1 MHTIHKVSARN
12 RPESIPEGEILPETQ
27 EIPNK
32 LYFRI
37 GDVSKLAGV
46 KPYVLRYWESEFS
59 QLRPKKSGTNQR
71 LYPRK
76 EVELILEIKRL
87 LYDKR
92 FTIEGARKALEQ
104 RGKAVPPP
112 KPAVKPRKQ
121 QAALFAMEE
130 GIPRESWS
138 EVQTELRAILKLM
151 K

>member
-1 MHTIHKVSARN
+1 MSARK
-12 RPESIPEGEILPETQ
+12 RPEASPEGDILPDKP

-37 GDVSKLAGV
+37 GEVSKLAGV
-46 KPYVLRYWESEFS
+46 KAYVLRYWETEFT

-76 EVELILEIKRL
+76 EVELVLEIKHL

-92 FTIEGARKALEQ
+92 YTIEGAKKTLGLK
-104 RGKAVPPP
+104 GKAIVLG
-112 KPAVKPRKQ
+112 KTALKPRK

-130 GIPRESWS
+130 GIPLESWD
-138 EVQTELRAILKLM
+138 EVRAELRAVLKLL

>member
-1 MHTIHKVSARN
+1 MSARK
-12 RPESIPEGEILPETQ
+12 RPEASPEGDILPDKP

-37 GDVSKLAGV
+37 GEVSKLAGV
-46 KPYVLRYWESEFS
+46 KAYVLRYWETEFT

-76 EVELILEIKRL
+76 EVELVLEIKHL

-92 FTIEGARKALEQ
+92 YTIEGAKKTLGLK
-104 RGKAVPPP
+104 GKAIVLE
-112 KPAVKPRKQ
+112 KTALKPRK

-130 GIPRESWS
+130 GIPLESWD
-138 EVQTELRAILKLM
+138 EVRAELRAVLKLL

>member
-1 MHTIHKVSARN
+1 MHKVSARN
-12 RPESIPEGEILPETQ
+12 RPESTPEGDLLPETQ

-46 KPYVLRYWESEFS
+46 KPYVLRYWETEFS

-104 RGKAVPPP
+104 RGKVAVAA

-130 GIPRESWS
+130 EIPRESWG
-138 EVQTELRAILKLM
+138 EVQAELRAILKLM

>member
-1 MHTIHKVSARN
+1 MHTIHKVPARKQTVSA
-12 RPESIPEGEILPETQ
+12 PEGDSLLETP

-46 KPYVLRYWESEFS
+46 KPYVLRYWESEFA

-104 RGKAVPPP
+104 RAKPVAPP
-112 KPAVKPRKQ
+112 KALVKVRK

-130 GIPRESWS
+130 GIPPENWGAVRE
-138 EVQTELRAILKLM
+138 ELQSILKLL

>member
-1 MHTIHKVSARN
+1 VHNMAKVSARN
-12 RPESIPEGEILPETQ
+12 RPESIPEGDIQPETP

-46 KPYVLRYWESEFS
+46 KPYVLRYWESEFA

-92 FTIEGARKALEQ
+92 FTIEGARKFLEQ
-104 RGKAVPPP
+104 RSKPVVVP
-112 KPAVKPRKQ
+112 KPVVKARK
-121 QAALFAMEE
+121 QAALFAMDE
-130 GIPRESWS
+130 GVPRENWN
-138 EVQTELRAILKLM
+138 EVRAELRAILKLL

>member
-1 MHTIHKVSARN
+1 MSARK
-12 RPESIPEGEILPETQ
+12 RPETIPEGDILPDTP

-37 GDVSKLAGV
+37 GEVSKLAGL
-46 KPYVLRYWESEFS
+46 KAYVLRYWETEFP

-76 EVELILEIKRL
+76 EVELILEIKHL

-92 FTIEGARKALEQ
+92 FTIEGAKKTLGQKGKALVVE
-104 RGKAVPPP
+104 KA
-112 KPAVKPRKQ
+112 ALKPRKQ
-121 QAALFAMEE
+121 ASLFAMED
-130 GIPRESWS
+130 GIPRDSWD
-138 EVQTELRAILKLM
+138 EVRAELRAVLKLL

>member
-1 MHTIHKVSARN
+1 VSARK
-12 RPESIPEGEILPETQ
+12 RPEASREGDILPDTP

-37 GDVSKLAGV
+37 GEVSKLAGV
-46 KPYVLRYWESEFS
+46 KAYVLRYWETEFS

-76 EVELILEIKRL
+76 EVELILEIKHL

-92 FTIEGARKALEQ
+92 FTIEGAKKTLGQ
-104 RGKAVPPP
+104 KGKAVVLE
-112 KPAVKPRKQ
+112 KAALKPRK

-130 GIPRESWS
+130 GIPRDSWD
-138 EVQTELRAILKLM
+138 EVRAELRAVLKLL

>member
-1 MHTIHKVSARN
+1 MPARKQI
-12 RPESIPEGEILPETQ
+12 ESTSGGESLLETP

-46 KPYVLRYWESEFS
+46 KPYVLRYWESEFA

-92 FTIEGARKALEQ
+92 FTIEGARKALEM
-104 RGKAVPPP
+104 RGKPAAAP
-112 KPAVKPRKQ
+112 KPVPKAPKE
-121 QAALFAMEE
+121 QAALFVLEE
-130 GIPRESWS
+130 GILRENWS
-138 EVQTELRAILKLM
+138 AVRSELKAILQLLK
-151 K
+151 

>member
-1 MHTIHKVSARN
+1 MSARK
-12 RPESIPEGEILPETQ
+12 RPEASPEGDILPDTP

-37 GDVSKLAGV
+37 GEVSNLAGV
-46 KPYVLRYWESEFS
+46 KAYVLRYWETEFT

-76 EVELILEIKRL
+76 EVELILEIKHL

-92 FTIEGARKALEQ
+92 YTIEGAKKSLGLK
-104 RGKAVPPP
+104 GKAVVLE
-112 KPAVKPRKQ
+112 KSALKPRK

-130 GIPRESWS
+130 GIPRESWD
-138 EVQTELRAILKLM
+138 EVRAELRAVLKLL